1 MKKIV
6 KFTIFLIFL
15 FRINNN
21 LFSQSD
27 ENWVEIVTYD
37 QLEGVW
43 EGNAVSH
50 VKTDFNNIVFETNLN
65 ISIIFSYR
73 KRDSFVSSV
82 VRFDFTDFLT
92 DLENIK
98 GMKEAGFTKETMWRI
113 FKNELENDLFTFDHY
128 SLLIESTEVAAEYF
142 ASDSR
147 GKFMVNKNKDTLL
160 LIYYEPSFVIGI
172 GDTGFTRMIFKK
184 RFVL

>member
-6 KFTIFLIFL
+6 KYTIFLIFL
-15 FRINNN
+15 FCINNN
-21 LFSQSD
+21 LFSQAE
-27 ENWVEIVTYD
+27 ENWAEIVTYD
-37 QLEGVW
+37 LLEGVW

-50 VKTDFNNIVFETNLN
+50 VITDFNNIVLETDLN
-65 ISIIFSYR
+65 ITIVFSYR
-73 KRDSFVSSV
+73 KRDGFVSSV
-82 VRFDFTDFLT
+82 IKFDFTDFLS

-98 GMKEAGFTKETMWRI
+98 GMKEAGFTKDIMWRI
-113 FKNELENDLFTFDHY
+113 FKDELDNDIFTFDRY
-128 SLLIESTEVAAEYF
+128 SLFIESTEPAAEYF

-172 GDTGFTRMIFKK
+172 GDSGFTRMIFKK

>member
-1 MKKIV
+1 V
-6 KFTIFLIFL
+6 KYTIFLVLLLCIK
-15 FRINNN
+15 NN
-21 LFSQSD
+21 LFPQAD
-27 ENWVEIVTYD
+27 ENWVEIVNYD

-50 VKTDFNNIVFETNLN
+50 VITDFNNMVFETNLN

-73 KRDSFVSSV
+73 KRDAFVSSV
-82 VRFDFTDFLT
+82 VKFDFTDFLT

-98 GMKEAGFTKETMWRI
+98 GMKEAGFTKDIMWKI
-113 FKNELENDLFTFDHY
+113 FKDELENDLFTFDHY
-128 SLLIESTEVAAEYF
+128 SLLIESTEPAAEYF

-184 RFVL
+184 RYIL